1 MGRTDQGVMTV
12 GREIR
17 AGRDRKY
24 RPPAPMAGRFWR
36 RCKGEHGLW
45 EGKIALKVRTLE
57 DEVFQIGHVDIGVT
71 SINVPKSFRGVWGGR
86 LSCVSLEIRVIYRRN
101 GFPLGCQTKKL
112 LSKEEERGQ
121 ITESC
126 ELWRSIEGL
135 WHKLLAFFFF
145 FFFNA
150 AGILFH
156 LRIGEQV
163 LKVTCGLRVLE

>member
-1 MGRTDQGVMTV
+1 MPRGLGALGREAGQGSGLMGLGVWGTEGGRCLLGPDQGVMTV

-101 GFPLGCQTKKL
+101 GFPLGCQTKNSYPRRRK
-112 LSKEEERGQ
+112 KDR
-121 ITESC
+121 
-126 ELWRSIEGL
+126 
-135 WHKLLAFFFF
+135 
-145 FFFNA
+145 
-150 AGILFH
+150 
-156 LRIGEQV
+156 
-163 LKVTCGLRVLE
+163 